1 MGIILYK
8 RPSEATSIVLFNL
21 FVTLT
26 RVRGIDDKVR
36 SINDRTLFARQ
47 YAKIAQRQ
55 RKGGVRVPYTHG
67 LQV

>member
-1 MGIILYK
+1 MGMILYNI
-8 RPSEATSIVLFNL
+8 PSEATSIVLFNL

-36 SINDRTLFARQ
+36 SLNDRTLFARHML
-47 YAKIAQRQ
+47 KLH
-55 RKGGVRVPYTHG
+55 KDKEGGVRVPYTHG

>member
-1 MGIILYK
+1 MGITLYK

-26 RVRGIDDKVR
+26 RVRGTDDKVR
-36 SINDRTLFARQ
+36 SLNDR
-47 YAKIAQRQ
+47 KRQ
-55 RKGGVRVPYTHG
+55 REGGVRVPYRHG